1 MLRLEKVLDECL
13 EQLKVRFEMDTH
25 DDLDELESIASSGLG
40 ANAVGLRTSVVRFT
54 GQQQEVERL
63 RSELSRVE
71 RENASLREEV
81 QLLRGGRS
89 VGSGGGGE
97 DEEEKKH
104 EDAATYKPPT
114 TSIRLTERDVWK
126 VVKRSDV
133 QQ

>member
-40 ANAVGLRTSVVRFT
+40 ANAIGLRTSVVRFT

-89 VGSGGGGE
+89 VGSGG
-97 DEEEKKH
+97 EEEKKH
-104 EDAATYKPPT
+104 EDYKPPT

-133 QQ
+133 Q